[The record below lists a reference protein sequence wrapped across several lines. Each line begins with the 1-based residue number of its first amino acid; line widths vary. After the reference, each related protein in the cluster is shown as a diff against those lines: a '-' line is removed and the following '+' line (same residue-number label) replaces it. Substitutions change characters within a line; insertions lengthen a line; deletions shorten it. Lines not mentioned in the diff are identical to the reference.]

1 MLICL
6 YVGASI
12 KAQQFGI
19 ATRSQGLDTGLM
31 GLSFGNQIGTS
42 YPNIVDQL
50 AAQNITQSRAFSLDL
65 GSIDTPE
72 GKINKPIPRAG
83 TKHKSM
89 ADLC

>member
-1 MLICL
+1 
-6 YVGASI
+6 
-12 KAQQFGI
+12 
-19 ATRSQGLDTGLM
+19 M

-72 GKINKPIPRAG
+72 GKINKLLRCTAA
-83 TKHKSM
+83 KFKM
-89 ADLC
+89 MVDLC

>member
-1 MLICL
+1 
-6 YVGASI
+6 
-12 KAQQFGI
+12 
-19 ATRSQGLDTGLM
+19 M

-72 GKINKPIPRAG
+72 GEMNKLLGCTVAEY
-83 TKHKSM
+83 KKAVDS
-89 ADLC
+89 C

>member
-1 MLICL
+1 
-6 YVGASI
+6 
-12 KAQQFGI
+12 
-19 ATRSQGLDTGLM
+19 M

-72 GKINKPIPRAG
+72 GKIYTLLRFIAARYKKIVD
-83 TKHKSM
+83 S
-89 ADLC
+89 C